1 MHISLMSKMKS
12 LIKFFMV
19 VIVAMTC
26 TNIANAQSNGGFDP
40 ARFKAELE
48 RFVTAEAHL
57 SQTEAIKFFP
67 LYHEMCQKQ
76 RTLYTRIGELR
87 RNRPTTDD
95 KCKAVILEIDRL
107 TIEIDEL
114 QVTYHNKFL
123 TILKPGKLFDVIQ
136 SISRFHRKAMRE
148 AGARR

>member
-1 MHISLMSKMKS
+1 
-12 LIKFFMV
+12 
-19 VIVAMTC
+19 
-26 TNIANAQSNGGFDP
+26 
-40 ARFKAELE
+40 
-48 RFVTAEAHL
+48 
-57 SQTEAIKFFP
+57 
-67 LYHEMCQKQ
+67 MCQKQ

-114 QVTYHNKFL
+114 QVTYHDKFL